1 MNVLTAFAGIY
12 EQSRPDEQDVLHL
25 DHSQVIPH
33 HRGLQSESI
42 DYSGCYADL
51 SNADENNNGFIEQQ
65 EYYTFLK
72 SYGKRVCYSGAT
84 VTVQQKSTFYT
95 LACLCRQI
103 GNDGS
108 LENQAVTDS
117 DACCLG
123 NNAKIY
129 TYRDPVTL
137 EPIPVP
143 LLTVSQKE
151 YVKTVCFYADAS
163 IPASARDCSTNTTDE
178 DEGEDFP
185 INDGDNQESS
195 DGDEDEYEDESSD
208 DDYGAIDKPE
218 EDDKPK
224 GTASCQFKSATLLED
239 GELTIRHYSD
249 PIEESITVQLIYNGI
264 GWLGFGFTDVTK
276 PATMIHNFA
285 VIGLPATD
293 KVQQY
298 DLAGKSITGVT
309 PTPVQSLVRTS
320 ITQNADQTIMT
331 FTQAASEIGNI
342 YNGTFQF
349 IYAVGR
355 TNEFGYHT
363 FRGSGKASHSL
374 CAVLPPK
381 DVETQV
387 NATESVSLE
396 PSLSPATKSVSS
408 VAPTSAPSAP
418 TATSGSIAPSRGKT
432 TTEQVVAP
440 IAPTPTPSKQPMLRG
455 SGSTEEEEEEEDDG
469 KTAKDVIE
477 AFLNGDDIDDEPDRT
492 TPPPKKEEEE
502 AEETTG
508 LESFIR
514 WLRIIWMF
522 AKKPVAVDDA
532 NVRR

>member
-1 MNVLTAFAGIY
+1 MRYVLIPISQGHFKNILGHMPIRQLNSTMPLFFPGTSMVIHQATGPHDPAKMTWRTYFPDCFVSGIPTGNCWCIISITNCALKNQTFSSIHSTTMKSTIRMSSSCLQMICLIVILMNVLTAFAGIY

-178 DEGEDFP
+178 DEGEDMTCNSNP
-185 INDGDNQESS
+185 SI
-195 DGDEDEYEDESSD
+195 
-208 DDYGAIDKPE
+208 
-218 EDDKPK
+218 
-224 GTASCQFKSATLLED
+224 SA
-239 GELTIRHYSD
+239 
-249 PIEESITVQLIYNGI
+249 Q
-264 GWLGFGFTDVTK
+264 
-276 PATMIHNFA
+276 
-285 VIGLPATD
+285 
-293 KVQQY
+293 
-298 DLAGKSITGVT
+298 T
-309 PTPVQSLVRTS
+309 P
-320 ITQNADQTIMT
+320 
-331 FTQAASEIGNI
+331 
-342 YNGTFQF
+342 
-349 IYAVGR
+349 
-355 TNEFGYHT
+355 
-363 FRGSGKASHSL
+363 
-374 CAVLPPK
+374 LPPN
-381 DVETQV
+381 ETSWQV
-387 NATESVSLE
+387 YMNPIPQDGRFKQTLPHYEEVSVKKSTKNLKKGGYFTW
-396 PSLSPATKSVSS
+396 SPTRQQNLMNRLM
-408 VAPTSAPSAP
+408 P
-418 TATSGSIAPSRGKT
+418 TAFSPRLLRRSPQVISRGT
-432 TTEQVVAP
+432 TT
-440 IAPTPTPSKQPMLRG
+440 
-455 SGSTEEEEEEEDDG
+455 
-469 KTAKDVIE
+469 
-477 AFLNGDDIDDEPDRT
+477 
-492 TPPPKKEEEE
+492 
-502 AEETTG
+502 
-508 LESFIR
+508 
-514 WLRIIWMF
+514 
-522 AKKPVAVDDA
+522 
-532 NVRR
+532 